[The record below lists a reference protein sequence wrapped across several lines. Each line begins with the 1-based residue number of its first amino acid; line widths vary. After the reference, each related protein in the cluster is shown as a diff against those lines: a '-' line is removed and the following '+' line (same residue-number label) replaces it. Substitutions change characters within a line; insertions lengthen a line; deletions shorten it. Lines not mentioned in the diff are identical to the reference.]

1 MINEKIF
8 LGLPID
14 FQGICK
20 IYPPTVNDVCGD
32 PDFPVYQSMLTITYE
47 DLEDAFMD
55 KTEKGRIPTPFEY
68 LMVNCYA
75 DRQFLDKALDAFE
88 KFLHEPVAIIP
99 ELQVVIIGKREED
112 IVPDED
118 LIEPRLL
125 EEKVY
130 FDFQNKIREAFG
142 EKPAEK
148 PNLNEHWRI
157 REHKAKLRHAEK
169 MREKAKKNAKTSLT
183 IGTVLAAVCCMGI
196 GINPLNIGE
205 MSYACISWLI
215 SMNQQKESYETDI
228 KSLLAGA
235 DRKKVKPK
243 YWIRNLNEEKY

>member
-1 MINEKIF
+1 MINDKIF
-8 LGLPID
+8 LGYPID
-14 FQGICK
+14 FQGFCK

-32 PDFPVYQSMLTITYE
+32 PDFPVYQSMLTITQE

-55 KTEKGRIPTPFEY
+55 KTEKERIPTPFEY

-75 DRQFLDKALDAFE
+75 DKQFFEKALSAFE
-88 KFLHEPVAIIP
+88 KFLREPVTIVP
-99 ELQVVIIGKREED
+99 ELQIIILGKREED
-112 IVPDED
+112 LIPDED
-118 LIEPRLL
+118 LITPR
-125 EEKVY
+125 VIRPSNY
-130 FDFQNKIREAFG
+130 FEFQNKIREAFG
-142 EKPAEK
+142 DKAVEKPDPTK
-148 PNLNEHWRI
+148 PWRVREWEAKI
-157 REHKAKLRHAEK
+157 RRGERL
-169 MREKAKKNAKTSLT
+169 REKAKKSAKSGLSM
-183 IGTVLAAVCCMGI
+183 GTLLAAVCCMGI

-205 MSYACISWLI
+205 MSYACIGWLI

>member
-32 PDFPVYQSMLTITYE
+32 PNFPVYQSMLTITYE
-47 DLEDAFMD
+47 DLEDAFTD
-55 KTEKGRIPTPFEY
+55 RIENGKIPTPFEY

-75 DRQFLDKALDAFE
+75 DKQFLDKALDAFE

-99 ELQVVIIGKREED
+99 ELQVIIIGKREED
-112 IVPDED
+112 IIPDED

-125 EEKVY
+125 EEKIY

-142 EKPAEK
+142 EKPAKK
-148 PNLNEHWRI
+148 PDLSKPKRVRDWEAKI
-157 REHKAKLRHAEK
+157 RRGERL
-169 MREKAKKNAKTSLT
+169 REKAKKNTNSNLT
-183 IGTVLAAVCCMGI
+183 IGTLLAAVCCMGI

-205 MSYACISWLI
+205 MSYACISWLT

-228 KSLLAGA
+228 RSLLAGA

>member
-8 LGLPID
+8 LGFPID

-32 PDFPVYQSMLTITYE
+32 PDFPVYQSVLTITQE
-47 DLEDAFMD
+47 DLEDAY
-55 KTEKGRIPTPFEY
+55 TEKDGITKIPTPFEY
-68 LMVNCYA
+68 MLVNCYA
-75 DRQFLDKALDAFE
+75 DKEFLQKTIDAF
-88 KFLHEPVAIIP
+88 KYFIHEPVAIIP
-99 ELQVVIIGKREED
+99 ELQIVILGKLDED
-112 IVPDED
+112 IIPDED
-118 LIEPRLL
+118 LIEPRLIT
-125 EEKVY
+125 EENY
-130 FDFQNKIREAFG
+130 FDFQNVIRLAFG
-142 EKPAEK
+142 SEPVKKPD
-148 PNLNEHWRI
+148 PNEHWRV
-157 REHKAKLRHAEK
+157 RQYKAKVRRGERLR
-169 MREKAKKNAKTSLT
+169 AKSRSKSNLS
-183 IGTVLAAVCCMGI
+183 IGTLLAAVCCMGI